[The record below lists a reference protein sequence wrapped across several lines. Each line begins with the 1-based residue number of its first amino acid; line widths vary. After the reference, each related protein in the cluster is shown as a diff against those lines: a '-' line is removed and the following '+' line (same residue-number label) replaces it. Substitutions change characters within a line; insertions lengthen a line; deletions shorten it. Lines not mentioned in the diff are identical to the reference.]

1 MLTRQLVG
9 IVVNCS
15 PREIV
20 NRQIGAISKGDH
32 SKIQKGPLTLKSD
45 GKGPV
50 PGFTNEQIPAN

>member
-20 NRQIGAISKGDH
+20 NSQIGAKSKGAN
-32 SKIQKGPLTLKSD
+32 SKNQKGPFIIRTD
-45 GKGPV
+45 GKGPA
-50 PGFTNEQIPAN
+50 PGFP